1 MQERRALQLGHDM
14 RFEAAGSNDDEGQSI
29 DINTAFNGDGLNF
42 TEGLLATPHQAR
54 PKHFDRH
61 ASYSSGEVN
70 SDISNSSGGTKQL
83 AYRDKEEHLVQ
94 VAMARIRR
102 AQALGE
108 RNVRLTKPELDALER
123 KQRKNQTI
131 SRSTGLSGRPA
142 SSPPYT
148 SQRTLAVVEPK
159 PSKRRVMPNNSGY
172 DYGGLSIHGNSTS
185 QVTAA
190 SPRREN
196 QSDSTSGYFGGPQA
210 RSHEISTPSEARSV
224 GSHSPQRQDPSVQAS
239 RSRDHRKRYF
249 SVPEGFG
256 LSPAAEFP
264 ALSRRL
270 PDDPNWIP
278 RARSASSNQ
287 PHVNRDITYATYMPA
302 PLHVAS
308 HRPRSRRSVFDNYE
322 AQSSTWERGNQHSV
336 ATTTP
341 PQQSFSEFEGTDEPI
356 SIPSNATYSG
366 DDSYDDYSEEL
377 DYVPYYEP
385 NIPRAPFEGHSR
397 R

>member
-1 MQERRALQLGHDM
+1 MLQLGHDV
-14 RFEAAGSNDDEGQSI
+14 RFDAADSNDDEGHSI
-29 DINTAFNGDGLNF
+29 DINAAFDGDGLNF
-42 TEGLLATPHQAR
+42 TEGPLATPHQAR

-61 ASYSSGEVN
+61 ASYSSGKSN
-70 SDISNSSGGTKQL
+70 SDINNTSGGTKQV

-94 VAMARIRR
+94 IAMDRIRR

-108 RNVRLTKPELDALER
+108 INVRLTKPELDALER

-131 SRSTGLSGRPA
+131 SRSTGLSERPA
-142 SSPPYT
+142 SSPSYT

-172 DYGGLSIHGNSTS
+172 DYGGLSIHGNPTS
-185 QVTAA
+185 QATAA
-190 SPRREN
+190 SLRREN
-196 QSDSTSGYFGGPQA
+196 QSDSTFGYFGGPQA
-210 RSHEISTPSEARSV
+210 GSHDISTPPDARSAS
-224 GSHSPQRQDPSVQAS
+224 SHSPQHQNPPVHAN

-264 ALSRRL
+264 TLSRRL

-287 PHVNRDITYATYMPA
+287 PHVTGDIPYAAYVPA
-302 PLHVAS
+302 PLHVAPS
-308 HRPRSRRSVFDNYE
+308 RPRSRRSVFDNYD
-322 AQSSTWERGNQHSV
+322 AQSSTWERGNQQSIAV
-336 ATTTP
+336 TGP
-341 PQQSFSEFEGTDEPI
+341 PHQSFLEFEGIDEPI
-356 SIPSNATYSG
+356 SVPSNATYSG

-377 DYVPYYEP
+377 DYVPYNEP
-385 NIPRAPFEGHSR
+385 NMPRAQSEGYSR